1 MSSVQS
7 IDRAVQILRCFSP
20 RTPALGISDISRM
33 TGLSTST
40 VHRLLG
46 ALLANRLVRR
56 TADRRYALGPLL
68 VQLVRGGAAPTTLRD
83 AALPTMT
90 ALRDEVDETV
100 GVHELLPSDE
110 RAVLDQVE
118 SHQPLR
124 RTYTEFGVP
133 IPLTYGAPGKIML
146 ALLDEPRR
154 EAILRRPIAAV
165 TRATITDPD
174 ALRAELRRDRE
185 RRFAFSLAERT
196 PGIRTVA
203 APIFEAAGEVTGCLS
218 VSGPEVRMPKSRLN
232 ELAPRVRG
240 AAWEVSEI
248 LGATADAVERQL
260 SGGDSPGGA
269 RAAARRAP

>member
-1 MSSVQS
+1 
-7 IDRAVQILRCFSP
+7 
-20 RTPALGISDISRM
+20 M

-46 ALLANRLVRR
+46 SLLR
-56 TADRRYALGPLL
+56 TARPPDRDRRYALGPLL

-83 AALPTMT
+83 AALPIMT
-90 ALRDEVDETV
+90 ALRDAVDETV
-100 GVHELLPSDE
+100 GLHELLPTDE

-133 IPLTYGAPGKIML
+133 IPLAYGAPGKIML

-154 EAILRRPIAAV
+154 EAILRLPIAAV

-185 RRFAFSLAERT
+185 RRFAVSLAERT

-203 APIFEAAGEVTGCLS
+203 APIFDPPVPWSAA
-218 VSGPEVRMPKSRLN
+218 
-232 ELAPRVRG
+232 
-240 AAWEVSEI
+240 
-248 LGATADAVERQL
+248 
-260 SGGDSPGGA
+260 
-269 RAAARRAP
+269 

>member
-1 MSSVQS
+1 VSVQS

-20 RTPALGISDISRM
+20 RTPALGISDISRT

-46 ALLANRLVRR
+46 ALLANRLVRQ

-90 ALRDEVDETV
+90 ALRDAVDETV
-100 GVHELLPSDE
+100 GLHELLPSDE
-110 RAVLDQVE
+110 RAVLEQVE

-146 ALLDEPRR
+146 AMLDEPRR
-154 EAILRRPIAAV
+154 EAILRRPIAPV

-203 APIFEAAGEVTGCLS
+203 APIFDAAGEVTGCLS

-232 ELAPRVRG
+232 ELAPLVRD
-240 AAWEVSEI
+240 AAFEVSEI
-248 LGATADAVERQL
+248 LGATADAVERRL
-260 SGGDSPGGA
+260 TDAGSPG
-269 RAAARRAP
+269 RAPTAARRAP

>member
-1 MSSVQS
+1 VSSVQS
-7 IDRAVQILRCFSP
+7 IDRAVLILRCFTP
-20 RTPALGISDISRM
+20 RTPALGISDIARM

-83 AALPTMT
+83 AALPAMT
-90 ALRDEVDETV
+90 ALRDAVDETV
-100 GVHELLPSDE
+100 GLHELLPTGE

-133 IPLTYGAPGKIML
+133 IPLVYGAPGKIML
-146 ALLDEPRR
+146 ALLDETQV
-154 EAILRRPIAAV
+154 ETILRRPIEPV
-165 TRATITDPD
+165 TATTITDPQV
-174 ALRAELRRDRE
+174 LRRELRRDRE
-185 RRFAFSLAERT
+185 RRFAFSLSERT

-203 APIFEAAGEVTGCLS
+203 APIFDATGTVVGAMS
-218 VSGPEVRMPKSRLN
+218 VSGPEVRMPKARLS
-232 ELAPRVRG
+232 ELAPLVRD
-240 AAWEVSEI
+240 AAWEISET
-248 LGATADAVERQL
+248 LGATAASVEERL
-260 SGGDSPGGA
+260 SAGAPAPA
-269 RAAARRAP
+269 RAGARRAP

>member
-1 MSSVQS
+1 VSSVQS
-7 IDRAVQILRCFSP
+7 IDRAVLILRCFTP
-20 RTPALGISDISRM
+20 RTPALGISDIARM

-83 AALPTMT
+83 AALPAMT
-90 ALRDEVDETV
+90 ALRDAVDETV
-100 GVHELLPSDE
+100 GLHELLPTGE

-133 IPLTYGAPGKIML
+133 IPLVYGAPGKIML
-146 ALLDEPRR
+146 ALLDEPQR
-154 EAILRRPIAAV
+154 EAILRRPIEPV
-165 TRATITDPD
+165 TATTITDPQV
-174 ALRAELRRDRE
+174 LRRELRRDRE
-185 RRFAFSLAERT
+185 RRFAFSLSERT

-203 APIFEAAGEVTGCLS
+203 APIFDATGTVVGAMS
-218 VSGPEVRMPKSRLN
+218 VSGPEVRMPKARLS
-232 ELAPRVRG
+232 ELAPLVRD
-240 AAWEVSEI
+240 AAWEVSET
-248 LGATADAVERQL
+248 LGATAASVEERL
-260 SGGDSPGGA
+260 SAAAPA
-269 RAAARRAP
+269 RARAGARRAP

>member
-1 MSSVQS
+1 MSVQS
-7 IDRAVQILRCFSP
+7 IDRAVLILRCFSP
-20 RTPALGISDISRM
+20 RTPTLGISDIART

-46 ALLANRLVRR
+46 AMLANRLVRQ

-83 AALPTMT
+83 AALATMT

-100 GVHELLPSDE
+100 GLHELLPTEE

-133 IPLTYGAPGKIML
+133 IPLTYGAPGKVML

-154 EAILRRPIAAV
+154 EAILRRPIAPV
-165 TRATITDPD
+165 TATTITDPD
-174 ALRAELRRDRE
+174 ALRAELRRDRA
-185 RRFAFSLAERT
+185 RRYAFSLAERT

-203 APIFEAAGEVTGCLS
+203 APIFDATGSVTGCLS
-218 VSGPEVRMPKSRLN
+218 VSGPEVRMPKTRLN

-248 LGATADAVERQL
+248 LGATVAAVDERL
-260 SGGDSPGGA
+260 SDGGSRA
-269 RAAARRAP
+269 RARSAERRAP

>member
-1 MSSVQS
+1 VSVQS

-20 RTPALGISDISRM
+20 RTPALGITDIARM

-46 ALLANRLVRR
+46 ALLANRLVRQ

-90 ALRDEVDETV
+90 ALRDAVDETV
-100 GVHELLPSDE
+100 GVHELLPSEE

-165 TRATITDPD
+165 TKATITDPD

-203 APIFEAAGEVTGCLS
+203 APIFDATGAVTGCLS
-218 VSGPEVRMPKSRLN
+218 VSGPEVRMPKSRLS
-232 ELAPRVRG
+232 ELAPRVRD

-248 LGATADAVERQL
+248 LGATAEAVSERL
-260 SGGDSPGGA
+260 SGGAPAGG